1 MVWISKSIRLTRRPI
16 EYCLYRCACVCRGP
30 IWQSMLSRIKQRS
43 SMCKCFVCL
52 RTIHFPCIQTLKRLL
67 DQALDPESH
76 LDPVALDPTL
86 AALDPTLAA
95 LDPTLP
101 ALAPTLAPLAPPP
114 APPPPTLS
122 PLHPPLPALAPTLAA
137 LDPTLAALA
146 PTLAALAPTLGVT
159 TVIPNFSARLG
170 AGERG
175 GNIGSS
181 LPS

>member
-1 MVWISKSIRLTRRPI
+1 MVWIWKSIPLTRRPI

-86 AALDPTLAA
+86 VAF
-95 LDPTLP
+95 DPTLP
-101 ALAPTLAPLAPPP
+101 
-114 APPPPTLS
+114 
-122 PLHPPLPALAPTLAA
+122 A

-146 PTLAALAPTLGVT
+146 PTSPLSLQPSPLS
-159 TVIPNFSARLG
+159 IRPFPLSIQPSPLSIRPSPL
-170 AGERG
+170 
-175 GNIGSS
+175 S
-181 LPS
+181 LPPRRSRSDPRRS